1 MMVASVAMRT
11 IILATLASTF
21 QPSLASRSLG
31 SSVMETIAAF
41 DRNSNGKVDKSE
53 IEVVARR
60 QGLAV
65 EEVLGDFADIDTN
78 EDGELDAAELTRILG
93 PAKDQPKALG
103 DTFDA
108 SVVLPSSPPTGQFEH
123 NRNENRPA
131 LTLAKVSGNV
141 QHKLEGEKLDML
153 LDAKSMEDD
162 AQKLAGEELAR
173 DFTKRAKQLL
183 MQSKTDDKSAEYFE
197 TLARSLRGSVQTLL
211 KRSDADVRHT
221 ASEATGKRVQDT
233 LPVIQKLH
241 LEGSQISQKA
251 DEHRTLAHQAM
262 KRVVKAQSTMT
273 QLLKLN

>member
-1 MMVASVAMRT
+1 
-11 IILATLASTF
+11 
-21 QPSLASRSLG
+21 
-31 SSVMETIAAF
+31 METIAAF
-41 DRNSNGKVDKSE
+41 DRNSNGKVDRSE

-78 EDGELDAAELTRILG
+78 GDGELDPAELRRILG

-108 SVVLPSSPPTGQFEH
+108 DVRPPSPSTGQFAH

-131 LTLAKVSGNV
+131 LTLAKVAGNV
-141 QHKLEGEKLDML
+141 QQKHEGEKLDML

-162 AQKLAGEELAR
+162 AQNLAGEELAR
-173 DFTKRAKQLL
+173 DFTKRANQLL
-183 MQSKTDDKSAEYFE
+183 MQSKSDEKSAEYFE

-251 DEHRTLAHQAM
+251 DEHRSLAHQAM
-262 KRVVKAQSTMT
+262 KRVVKAQSTMA